1 MIPQTRVE
9 CEFLFPSRA
18 TVMNVAKDLGRS
30 DSERTTE
37 KAKADR
43 LLTTGV
49 RKNSSACLH
58 LDLPTIDSP

>member
-1 MIPQTRVE
+1 MLE
-9 CEFLFPSRA
+9 DK
-18 TVMNVAKDLGRS
+18 AKDLGRS